1 MDVRSGKYYMDS
13 TDLWNAYGL
22 IVTSGID
29 DFLKFPERKES
40 ITHDWLDRDGIDVDL
55 TETFLKEK
63 DITLQIALIANNEA
77 DFWDKYEKLLNH
89 LRRPGTRRL
98 EVTQLSRSFFV
109 FYKSCSSF
117 TALTRIKNEDKVA
130 CKFTL
135 VLTEKEPSIN
145 ATNVYLSDENGRFI
159 VT

>member
-1 MDVRSGKYYMDS
+1 MDTRSGKYYLDS
-13 TDLWNAYGL
+13 IDVWNAYGL
-22 IVTSGID
+22 IVSSGID

-63 DITLQIALIANNEA
+63 DISLDIAIIADNET

-89 LRRPGTRRL
+89 LRRPGARRI

-109 FYKSCSSF
+109 FYKNCSSF
-117 TALTRIKNEDKVA
+117 TALTKIRNENKIA

-135 VLTEKEPSIN
+135 VLTENEPSIN
-145 ATNVYLSDENGRFI
+145 STNVYLTDEEGRFI